1 MEPQDDIDAAR
12 TPSRVK
18 FAGGLGILAGAII
31 TLTGVQTLSGFRL
44 KTLHLIV
51 LAALILAGVALA
63 FAGASLARARATGA
77 ILQLTLG
84 ILALVVSGA
93 WLLLSLAG
101 GLVSLFGLA
110 SPWLAGAAL
119 GMAIASLKSVD
130 EVNAAR
136 RRLKEKGLDLGV

>member
-1 MEPQDDIDAAR
+1 MDPQDDIDAAR

-18 FAGGLGILAGAII
+18 LAGGVGILAGVII
-31 TLTGVQTLSGFRL
+31 TLTAVQTLSGFRL
-44 KTLHLIV
+44 RTMHLVV
-51 LAALILAGVALA
+51 LAALALSGVMLTIAGLL
-63 FAGASLARARATGA
+63 LARARATGA

-84 ILALVVSGA
+84 IFALVVSSA

-119 GMAIASLKSVD
+119 GLAIASLKACD

-136 RRLKEKGLDLGV
+136 RRLAEKGLDLGV